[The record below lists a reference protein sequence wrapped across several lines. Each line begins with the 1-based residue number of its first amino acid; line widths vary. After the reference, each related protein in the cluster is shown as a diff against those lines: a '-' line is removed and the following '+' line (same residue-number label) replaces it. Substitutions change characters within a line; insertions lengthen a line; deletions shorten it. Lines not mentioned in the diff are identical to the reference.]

1 MAYDKQL
8 VAGKLRRWEKYLNRF
23 RLPQWEDIPDFGLYM
38 EQVIVLLKKYLD
50 YLPPELKE
58 EQIIT
63 AAAINNYVR
72 TKVMPGPNKKKYYR
86 IHIAYLIIICSL
98 KQNLSLAMLQKI
110 IPMGINE
117 DEVKEIYESFAKRH
131 NLAAQYFVEQVRLA
145 AASILDHDEKSELD
159 AKVPNDMITFAA
171 VISCFSRLLAE

>member
-1 MAYDKQL
+1 M
-8 VAGKLRRWEKYLNRF
+8 GKKKKKNLIDEDCIKAFRKANREIEMERNGGRW
-23 RLPQWEDIPDFGLYM
+23 I
-38 EQVIVLLKKYLD
+38 
-50 YLPPELKE
+50 
-58 EQIIT
+58 
-63 AAAINNYVR
+63 AIDR
-72 TKVMPGPNKKKYYR
+72 PHRNKKKYYR

-159 AKVPNDMITFAA
+159 AKDPNDMITFAA
-171 VISCFSRLLAE
+171 VISCFSRLLAEKLLLLDGKTIENGGSIEIVE